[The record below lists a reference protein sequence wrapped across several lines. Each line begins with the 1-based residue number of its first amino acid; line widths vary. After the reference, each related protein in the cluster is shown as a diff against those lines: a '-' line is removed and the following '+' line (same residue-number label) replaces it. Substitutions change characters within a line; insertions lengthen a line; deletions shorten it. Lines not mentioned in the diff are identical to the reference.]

1 MKLIG
6 KIQER
11 CKERN
16 KLFLALEVLFSLLT
30 LYFAIRLLFIST
42 SALENSNYSTDLA
55 NVLTFAMTLS
65 LGLAWTARVI
75 DMLVT
80 GKRQYFILLLIGTII
95 VLGVSVLEL
104 RWLLI

>member
-1 MKLIG
+1 VKLIG

-16 KLFLALEVLFSLLT
+16 KLFLALEFLFSLLT
-30 LYFAIRLLFIST
+30 LYFAMRLLFIST
-42 SALENSNYSTDLA
+42 SALGSSNYSTDLS
-55 NVLTFAMTLS
+55 NVLTFAMTLC
-65 LGLAWTARVI
+65 LGLSWAVRVLE
-75 DMLVT
+75 MLVT

-95 VLGVSVLEL
+95 VWGVSVIEL